1 MSEKQKTFPGQEIA
15 VGIVNGWCCLVW
27 RSGSGCVSGLLR
39 RRFNLS
45 HRGRRGEPQPCF
57 GTWYHAGEVAGAV
70 WSRFVSASGSI
81 AGIQCESSIR
91 TSDRESLFG
100 L

>member
-1 MSEKQKTFPGQEIA
+1 MSEKQKTFPGQEIG
-15 VGIVNGWCCLVW
+15 VGIVNGWRCLVW

-57 GTWYHAGEVAGAV
+57 GTWYHAGDVALGV
-70 WSRFVSASGSI
+70 WSRFVSASGSL
-81 AGIQCESSIR
+81 GEVWGGVSIP
-91 TSDRESLFG
+91 TSDPETFG